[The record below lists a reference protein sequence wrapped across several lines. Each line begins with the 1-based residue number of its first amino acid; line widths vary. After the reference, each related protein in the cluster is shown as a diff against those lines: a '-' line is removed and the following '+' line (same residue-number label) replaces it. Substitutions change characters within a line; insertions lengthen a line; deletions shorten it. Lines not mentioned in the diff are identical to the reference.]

1 MRIAVVACG
10 LCIAAQPLILVEV
23 EAFRDAERGIGSP
36 EGCAGRLRWV
46 KAVASDALARV
57 TEKSR
62 GLNDR
67 TGR

>member
-46 KAVASDALARV
+46 EASAASDALRALLR
-57 TEKSR
+57 SH
-62 GLNDR
+62 GN
-67 TGR
+67 